1 MIQRRTLVK
10 AVIAALAPLSMTSA
24 FAAGGPS
31 GAHIGYQH
39 QGQLG
44 AVDMNP
50 YKIAPLTAII
60 RDAGFTIQNIHVRIV
75 PKANGQEIAYKVTN
89 QKAKTYGGIP
99 VFGLYPDYVNTVE
112 VSYTKVAGDKREE
125 IKESYRIYAPPV
137 YFYATGAR
145 DQKNMDMNPEV
156 KKVDPEFKDRLYFIN
171 NQILNSWKTG
181 QFTWNNPQ
189 GGALEWGGGAQNAII
204 DTTGEV
210 RWFMN
215 TDPIHDQ
222 YSVLE
227 SGPMLGFE
235 QNKDGAYTWG
245 FGQRYLKY
253 DIMGRK
259 IWNRRLPQSYIDF
272 SHALCAA
279 ENGNYF
285 LRVAAAAYA
294 RPDGKTV
301 RTVRDVI
308 VEVDESGNVVD
319 DWRLWEILD
328 SYRDNVIKTMDQ
340 GAVCLNIDFSKEGQT
355 LSAADLAAMDKSDRF
370 GDIAGVGPGRNWA
383 HVNSIDYDPTDD
395 SIILSVRNQSAVVKT
410 AETIKS
416 NGFWH
421 LPKVGAVRG
430 KIRSLS
436 LSMPLDKY
444 SKLKVRPVKA
454 ASTGP
459 GRSIRLSASTK
470 KSTKDVIYVSVFDN
484 GDGRGMEQPALPN
497 MKYSRAVVYKID
509 QKKMTVQQV
518 WEFGQERGN
527 DWYSPVTSLAK
538 YQADKDSVMVY
549 SGSAG
554 LFGKPSAMKPEELA
568 KMTKGVHPY
577 LMEFRWGEKE
587 PAVEIKLNDA
597 MGYQAFPFNLQEAF
611 EQ

>member
-395 SIILSVRNQSAVVKT
+395 SIILSARHQGIVKIGRDHQVKWILASPVGWKKGLAERVLTPVDKNGKPLKCEGSQCEGGFDWSWTQHT
-410 AETIKS
+410 AWRIDS
-416 NGFWH
+416 
-421 LPKVGAVRG
+421 
-430 KIRSLS
+430 
-436 LSMPLDKY
+436 
-444 SKLKVRPVKA
+444 
-454 ASTGP
+454 
-459 GRSIRLSASTK
+459 
-470 KSTKDVIYVSVFDN
+470 KSTKDVIYLSVFDN
-484 GDGRGMEQPALPN
+484 GDARGMEQPPLPT

-509 QKKMTVQQV
+509 QKKMTVEQL
-518 WEFGQERGN
+518 WEVGKDLGYDYF
-527 DWYSPVTSLAK
+527 SPVTGITKYMDDKDTMLVFWSTAGMGASPEKAGKLGRLHPRICEYRWGDKSLAV
-538 YQADKDSVMVY
+538 DLTLWD
-549 SGSAG
+549 
-554 LFGKPSAMKPEELA
+554 
-568 KMTKGVHPY
+568 TC
-577 LMEFRWGEKE
+577 
-587 PAVEIKLNDA
+587 
-597 MGYQAFPFNLQEAF
+597 GYQAFPVSFEEAF
-611 EQ
+611 SKN

>member
-1 MIQRRTLVK
+1 M
-10 AVIAALAPLSMTSA
+10 
-24 FAAGGPS
+24 
-31 GAHIGYQH
+31 
-39 QGQLG
+39 
-44 AVDMNP
+44 
-50 YKIAPLTAII
+50 
-60 RDAGFTIQNIHVRIV
+60 RIV

-370 GDIAGVGPGRNWA
+370 GDIAGVGFDWTWTQ
-383 HVNSIDYDPTDD
+383 H
-395 SIILSVRNQSAVVKT
+395 SAFRVD
-410 AETIKS
+410 E
-416 NGFWH
+416 
-421 LPKVGAVRG
+421 
-430 KIRSLS
+430 
-436 LSMPLDKY
+436 
-444 SKLKVRPVKA
+444 
-454 ASTGP
+454 
-459 GRSIRLSASTK
+459 

>member
-10 AVIAALAPLSMTSA
+10 AVIAALAPLSLTSA

-112 VSYTKVAGDKREE
+112 VSYTKVAGDKRED

-285 LRVAAAAYA
+285 LRVAAAAT
-294 RPDGKTV
+294 R
-301 RTVRDVI
+301 
-308 VEVDESGNVVD
+308 
-319 DWRLWEILD
+319 
-328 SYRDNVIKTMDQ
+328 
-340 GAVCLNIDFSKEGQT
+340 GQT
-355 LSAADLAAMDKSDRF
+355 ARRCGRYATLSLRSMSPAMLLMIGVFGKFSIVIATMSSKQWTKVRCVSILTFPKKDKRFPQQILRPWINPIDSAISQALVLAAT
-370 GDIAGVGPGRNWA
+370 GRT
-383 HVNSIDYDPTDD
+383 SIPL
-395 SIILSVRNQSAVVKT
+395 I
-410 AETIKS
+410 TI
-416 NGFWH
+416 
-421 LPKVGAVRG
+421 RQT
-430 KIRSLS
+430 IRSFSRYAIS
-436 LSMPLDKY
+436 LPL
-444 SKLKVRPVKA
+444 
-454 ASTGP
+454 
-459 GRSIRLSASTK
+459 
-470 KSTKDVIYVSVFDN
+470 
-484 GDGRGMEQPALPN
+484 
-497 MKYSRAVVYKID
+497 
-509 QKKMTVQQV
+509 
-518 WEFGQERGN
+518 
-527 DWYSPVTSLAK
+527 
-538 YQADKDSVMVY
+538 
-549 SGSAG
+549 
-554 LFGKPSAMKPEELA
+554 
-568 KMTKGVHPY
+568 
-577 LMEFRWGEKE
+577 
-587 PAVEIKLNDA
+587 
-597 MGYQAFPFNLQEAF
+597 
-611 EQ
+611 